1 MRGSTLLITVAT
13 VAIATISIIAVNS
26 DAGRKKTNQRLSQIG
41 PDVVAWAIGGQN
53 SQDIDYGGSSDGIGG
68 YSMATVSCNWGDTGL
83 NWYGGTNN
91 SPIIMQN
98 MFRLKDGKF
107 EQIGMQSFMKHSFCA
122 LSEPGCG
129 DCEAA
134 PCDILGIG
142 CADTYWAGLNLNG
155 DCPRSDVNAFTGEYP
170 YPFTHSPSGPSAT
183 RGNLVVPNI
192 DVDPALN
199 SGARY
204 FIEAMYIA
212 ADDHAAGNGDNNA
225 SYREIGFNSISDPYV
240 LDNGPQ
246 ETMAGD
252 PAIRAWAAIDSSV
265 VLTEAHVPGE
275 GLILIACK
283 VSDNADGTYDYE
295 YAIHNLNS
303 DRSINSVEVP
313 VGDASVSAV
322 GFKDIDYNSGEL
334 YDNTD
339 WSSSINAGT
348 VNWNGATYATNPNGN
363 ALRWGT
369 MYNFSLTTT
378 AAPVD
383 GEVQLG
389 LFKPG
394 GPDYFSMATRVP
406 SAEAIDPCDL
416 PLGVCPEDVDGD
428 NVVAVGD
435 LLAVVGD
442 FGECGDGTYRPAG
455 DVDGDCCITVSD
467 LLQIVNAW
475 GNDCSPLG
483 ACCFADAG
491 DYSCGMTNEANC
503 LSAEG
508 TWQGDNSSCDW
519 NGGSVSC
526 PQPGACCFEDG
537 SCAEILA
544 ADCSELGGGFQGVN
558 SDCASANCPVA
569 GAGDECSS
577 ALIAV
582 NGANPFETETATP
595 SEGSPD
601 DSQCEGTYL
610 DWGNSADIWFL
621 YVPSA
626 SGTVQFTTCDSNSY
640 DTSMVLYQGS
650 CDNQVACNGDGDGGN
665 GCQQYYSEI
674 DYDVNAGES
683 YYIRIG
689 GYQGETGP
697 GTLTIE

>member
-1 MRGSTLLITVAT
+1 MRGRTLLLTA
-13 VAIATISIIAVNS
+13 AIATIASVTILAVNGHA
-26 DAGRKKTNQRLSQIG
+26 DRRKQAKNNFGIIG

-53 SQDIDYGGSSDGIGG
+53 SEDIDYDGSSDGMGG
-68 YSMATVSCNWGDTGL
+68 YSMATVSCNWGDYGL

-170 YPFTHSPSGPSAT
+170 YPFTHSPSGPSET

-199 SGARY
+199 AGARY

-240 LDNGPQ
+240 LANGPQ
-246 ETMAGD
+246 ETIAGD
-252 PAIRAWAAIDSSV
+252 PAIRAWAAIDPNVSIRESH
-265 VLTEAHVPGE
+265 APGD
-275 GLILIACK
+275 GLILLASK
-283 VSDNADGTYDYE
+283 VTDNGDGTFDYD
-295 YAIHNLNS
+295 YAIHNLNCH
-303 DRSINSVEVP
+303 RSIGSIEIP
-313 VGDASVSAV
+313 TGSAAISNV
-322 GFKDIDYNSGEL
+322 GFKDINYNSGEI
-334 YDNTD
+334 YDSTD
-339 WSSSINAGT
+339 WSSAVLSGS
-348 VNWNGATYATNPNGN
+348 VNWNTVTYEENPNGN

-369 MYNFSLTTT
+369 MYNYSFT
-378 AAPVD
+378 ASASPVV
-383 GEVQLG
+383 GNIQLG

-394 GPDYFSMATRVP
+394 GPDYFSMSTSIPGGAPV
-406 SAEAIDPCDL
+406 DPCDL
-416 PLGVCPEDVDGD
+416 PLGSCPEDVDGD
-428 NVVAVGD
+428 SMVAVGD
-435 LLAVVGD
+435 ILAIVGN
-442 FGECGDGTYRPAG
+442 FGDCGDGTYRPVG
-455 DVDGDCCITVSD
+455 DVDGDCCVSVSD
-467 LLQIVNAW
+467 LLAVVGAW
-475 GNDCSPLG
+475 GNDCTPVG
-483 ACCFADAG
+483 ACCLSGGGCSDGMTETACLAAEGDYAG
-491 DYSCGMTNEANC
+491 DDSTCETTN
-503 LSAEG
+503 
-508 TWQGDNSSCDW
+508 
-519 NGGSVSC
+519 C
-526 PQPGACCFEDG
+526 PQPGACCFDDG
-537 SCAEILA
+537 SCASVMSG
-544 ADCSELGGGFQGVN
+544 DCSELGGGFQGEG

-577 ALIAV
+577 ALIAL
-582 NGANPFETETATP
+582 NGANEFETNTATP

-601 DSQCEGTYL
+601 ESQCEGTYL
-610 DWGNSADIWFL
+610 DWDNSADIWFL

-626 SGTVQFTTCDSNSY
+626 SGIVQFTTCDSNSY
-640 DTSMVLYQGS
+640 DTSMVLYEGS

-665 GCQQYYSEI
+665 DCQSYYSAI
-674 DYDVNAGES
+674 DYDVNAGDS

-689 GYQGETGP
+689 GWQGATGS